1 MQQLCSLIDF
11 AEVVSSNSAHD
22 EVYSIQ
28 HYVIKFLQGL
38 ATGWWFSPDTLVSS
52 INKTDRQDIAA
63 ILLKVDVKHHSHIFC
78 FIISDIISVDVNQTD
93 STYEGQNVTMT
104 CIVRYRGNSKMSVLW
119 SKGGD
124 LKVERIGA
132 WFVGFIIMFV

>member
-1 MQQLCSLIDF
+1 
-11 AEVVSSNSAHD
+11 
-22 EVYSIQ
+22 
-28 HYVIKFLQGL
+28 VIKFLQGL
-38 ATGWWFSPDTLVSS
+38 ATGWWYSPDTLVSS